1 MPATIAEI
9 ATAAAKL
16 QEANRLVSVRSIR
29 EVLGGGSPNVLAS
42 LLRQWRQ
49 TQLQFPD
56 TVAAPPQMVAEVA
69 SVAPRL
75 WTLALEEA
83 RTHVQGDIDRLTVAL
98 RDANAATDEIQS
110 LFDESVGMRAQCEE
124 ERKRAIAAAEA
135 MEVRCAALDA
145 HCAHQVALMTEAQ
158 SALKR
163 QQEASEQLASKWSLS
178 ETTREH
184 ENAKLR
190 AEISARDQKIS
201 DQRAALAEKES
212 SLSAANA
219 SIARLTSEVQ
229 RLTNLSSASHQ
240 QVTDLE
246 LQLAVERVAHQ
257 EQLTS
262 REREALALRTQ
273 KEILVS
279 QIGMMQ
285 ISMEYMEKE
294 SLERKQAHL
303 ALTDHLA
310 ALEPIHRRL
319 SEIERLMSRPSPP
332 EEDGK
337 NPQ

>member
-16 QEANRLVSVRSIR
+16 QDANRLVSVRSIR

-83 RTHVQGDIDRLTVAL
+83 RTHVQGDIDRLTIAL
-98 RDANAATDEIQS
+98 RDANAATDEVQS

-163 QQEASEQLASKWSLS
+163 QQGTSDDLASKLSLC
-178 ETTREH
+178 ETLRNHEAAQLRGEISTREQIIGDLRTTIATLESRLAASIQNNEHLVADAQRLAQQH
-184 ENAKLR
+184 ENSTVAIAHL
-190 AEISARDQKIS
+190 DH
-201 DQRAALAEKES
+201 QRAAENAAHLA
-212 SLSAANA
+212 
-219 SIARLTSEVQ
+219 
-229 RLTNLSSASHQ
+229 
-240 QVTDLE
+240 
-246 LQLAVERVAHQ
+246 
-257 EQLTS
+257 
-262 REREALALRTQ
+262 ALAGRDQELAALRSQ
-273 KEILVS
+273 KDLLIA
-279 QIGMMQ
+279 QCGQMQ

-294 SLERKQAHL
+294 GVERKQAHL

-319 SEIERLMSRPSPP
+319 SEIERLMSRTSPP
-332 EEDGK
+332 KEDGE